1 MSSNTNATAAHA
13 TVDVVITVGPTTK
26 LEVTPITTTVDCV
39 CAKLTKNRI
48 NLRPSYNRS
57 YKWTMK
63 KFRSYITHVWT
74 NRAML
79 QSLTLYK
86 LSGDDTYESDDPY
99 ESECLD
105 GQHRLAALKHFYESS
120 PINECR
126 SSDNM
131 VYINAS
137 GKVGTGG
144 EVPVA
149 LFYKE
154 THETI
159 AWQKRTGC
167 YAQYLTKMPSHLCAF
182 ESIAVQLQTITSPL
196 TISEKKR
203 IFTDLQQGVKVTGD
217 DLFRNLAIP
226 LVEEIDAE
234 VRPIYKETI
243 IPRLATKPAQ
253 FAIHWLIR
261 FYHLSCKHTENAE
274 NQANM
279 IFKHMPDKALTECLK
294 SGDPGQSE
302 FAYDAVGYEKF
313 KRDMQRLTTF
323 CNECAN
329 LPSQPKLPPIV
340 LHAVYT
346 HFSMMDDAEYET
358 NLPIIISWMDRGLSD
373 LISEVQYRVN
383 AELPNVGSIN
393 KVWEKT
399 SNDLA
404 FEQKKMVYCI
414 SRDIL
419 SKYTVKREVQPYP
432 LLPKQK
438 NIRKNLTKNIKKKV
452 WDDCYG
458 ADTNIA
464 LCYVCD
470 IKAIDRNDTSS
481 FHNAH
486 IIPHKD
492 GGQATVDNIIS
503 ICVSCNAEMKTQ
515 NLHAF
520 QKTHY
525 PNVYAKKNL

>member
-1 MSSNTNATAAHA
+1 MSSTQIISATAADA
-13 TVDVVITVGPTTK
+13 TVEVAIKIALPTAK
-26 LEVTPITTTVDCV
+26 LEVSPITTTVDCL
-39 CAKLTKNRI
+39 CRQLADKSI

-57 YKWTMK
+57 YKWSMK
-63 KFRSYITHVWT
+63 KFRSYITHVWKHA
-74 NRAML
+74 AML
-79 QSLTLYK
+79 QSLTLYQ
-86 LSGDDTYESDDPY
+86 LPDEHEYEY
-99 ESECLD
+99 ECID
-105 GQHRLAALKHFYESS
+105 GQHRLAALKHFYEVS
-120 PINECR
+120 PISESH

-131 VYINAS
+131 IYIDAT
-137 GKVGTGG
+137 GTVGTD
-144 EVPVA
+144 EVQVA

-154 THETI
+154 TPETI
-159 AWQKRTGC
+159 AWQKRTGRNV
-167 YAQYLTKMPSHLCAF
+167 QYLNTVPGLMKAF
-182 ESIAVQLQTITSPL
+182 NRIAVQLQTITSPL
-196 TISEKKR
+196 SISDKKR

-253 FAIHWLIR
+253 YAIHWLIR
-261 FYHLSCKHTENAE
+261 FYHLSRKHTENAE
-274 NQANM
+274 NQANL
-279 IFKHMPDKALTECLK
+279 IFKDMPDKALTECLK

-302 FAYDAVGYEKF
+302 FAYDVSGYDRF
-313 KRDMQRLTTF
+313 KRDMQRMTTF

-346 HFSMMDDAEYET
+346 HFSKMDDAAYET

-383 AELPNVGSIN
+383 AELPSVGSIN

-404 FEQKKMVYCI
+404 FEQKKTVYCI

-419 SKYTVKREVQPYP
+419 SEYKVKRLVQPVHP
-432 LLPKQK
+432 QQQPKQK

-452 WDDCYG
+452 WDGCYG
-458 ADTNIA
+458 ADNNIA

-470 IKAIDRNDTSS
+470 IKVIDRNDTSS

-492 GGQATVDNIIS
+492 GGEATADNLIP
-503 ICVSCNAEMKTQ
+503 ICVSCNAEMGTQ
-515 NLHAF
+515 NLYAF
-520 QKTHY
+520 QKKHY
-525 PNVYAKKNL
+525 PIVYAKNKL